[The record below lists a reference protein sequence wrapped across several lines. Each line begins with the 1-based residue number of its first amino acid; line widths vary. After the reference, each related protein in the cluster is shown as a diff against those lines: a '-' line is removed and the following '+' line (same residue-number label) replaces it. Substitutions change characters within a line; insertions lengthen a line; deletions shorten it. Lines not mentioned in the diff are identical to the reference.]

1 MSARQQYTLTQ
12 VQAMVAARLQQSPFW
27 TAAEQTK
34 LINEA
39 LRTWSCLTGYWKAR
53 IVLTTNSNLS
63 PYYNIAGSLTF
74 GMRVEFDGSPLTPS
88 SLTNWD
94 KGYPQWEGR
103 PSTPQ
108 EWAPVGISLIAVR
121 PADAAGNNSLVL
133 DGVAASP
140 ILKLAGDFIDIGS
153 EELNALIGYTQYLAA
168 FKEGGQ
174 EFESVLPLYQ
184 AFLKAAAV
192 KNEKLMASAIFR
204 RAMGI
209 DTDLAGQR
217 PRRAKPLMQP
227 VGAR

>member
-1 MSARQQYTLTQ
+1 MSVRQQYTLTQ
-12 VQAMVAARLQQSPFW
+12 VQAMVVARLQQSPFW

-39 LRTWSCLTGYWKAR
+39 LRQWSCLTGYWKTR
-53 IVLTTNSNLS
+53 MVLTTLSNLS
-63 PYYNIAGSLTF
+63 PYYNIAGALTF
-74 GMRVEFDGSPLTPS
+74 GMRVEFNGSPLIQS

-103 PSTPQ
+103 PSVPQ
-108 EWAPVGISLIAVR
+108 EWAPVGISLVAIR
-121 PADAAGNNSLVL
+121 PADAVGNNSLVL
-133 DGVAASP
+133 DGVSAAP
-140 ILKLAGDFIDIGS
+140 VLKNTGDFIDIGA
-153 EELNALIGYTQYLAA
+153 EELNTVIGYTQYLAA

-174 EFESVLPLYQ
+174 EFENALPLYQ

-192 KNEKLMASAIFR
+192 KNEKLTASAIFR

-209 DTDLAGQR
+209 DNDLAGMR